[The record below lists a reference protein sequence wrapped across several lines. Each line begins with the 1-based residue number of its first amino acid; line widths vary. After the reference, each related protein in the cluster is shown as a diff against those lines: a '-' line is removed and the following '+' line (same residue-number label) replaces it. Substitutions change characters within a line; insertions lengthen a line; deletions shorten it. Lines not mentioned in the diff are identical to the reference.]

1 MRTEIRE
8 LFCLFYKMKH
18 EKKKS
23 DIFTE
28 SVILCTYDPA
38 QREMQDCKQGLEC
51 EMKSIE
57 KLKVSVEISST
68 TSMNT
73 YGFVRNAYC
82 YLLDSSLEDTLPPLT
97 SVCFP
102 FPNVFYDTFSLSLFC
117 SFSCLLTGS
126 NMLIRKWGD
135 VLAIKKKGGRG
146 WKADVEKSKKQILIK
161 GKSVFYCKV
170 LQDHIGISSVIVHLK
185 FFSFTGRY
193 SHCKTIYF

>member
-1 MRTEIRE
+1 MWNEKHRE
-8 LFCLFYKMKH
+8 
-18 EKKKS
+18 
-23 DIFTE
+23 T
-28 SVILCTYDPA
+28 
-38 QREMQDCKQGLEC
+38 
-51 EMKSIE
+51 
-57 KLKVSVEISST
+57 KVSVEISYT

-161 GKSVFYCKV
+161 GKSVFYCKI
-170 LQDHIGISSVIVHLK
+170 LQDHIGITSVIVHLK